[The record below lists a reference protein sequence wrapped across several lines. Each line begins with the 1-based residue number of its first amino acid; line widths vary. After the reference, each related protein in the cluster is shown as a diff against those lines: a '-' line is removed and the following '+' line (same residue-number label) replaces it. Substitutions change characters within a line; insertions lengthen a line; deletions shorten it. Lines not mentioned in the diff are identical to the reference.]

1 MILRKPFIHAYF
13 FKGVVGMGIGISAG
27 NGISI
32 SIAISKTIALSNSK
46 RFIYVHDTLPFK

>member
-1 MILRKPFIHAYF
+1 MILRKLFIHAYF
-13 FKGVVGMGIGISAG
+13 YQGVVGIGLSISAG

-32 SIAISKTIALSNSK
+32 AISKSNSI

>member
-13 FKGVVGMGIGISAG
+13 YKGVVGIGISISAG
-27 NGISI
+27 NGIGI
-32 SIAISKTIALSNSK
+32 SIAFSKSISK